1 MIYRFAVATEKTE
14 VTSLT
19 QELTQTK
26 SEMLASNDEEARSQE
41 LPLTKGKLDHERKHV
56 DKDTY

>member
-1 MIYRFAVATEKTE
+1 MIYRFAVATVKIE

-26 SEMLASNDEEARSQE
+26 SEMLASNDEEARSPE
-41 LPLTKGKLDHERKHV
+41 LTLTKGKPDHERKHV